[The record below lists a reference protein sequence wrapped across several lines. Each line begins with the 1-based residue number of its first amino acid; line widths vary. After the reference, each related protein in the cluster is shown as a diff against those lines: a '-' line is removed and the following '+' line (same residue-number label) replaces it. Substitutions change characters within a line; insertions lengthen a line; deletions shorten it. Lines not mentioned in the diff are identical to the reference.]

1 MKYGVLKS
9 DLNVLRKSFLKEAKP
24 AIKYPQFH
32 KFAQNKSKKV
42 NDLIIID
49 NVYYQ
54 FESREKILKLLEEH
68 IRCNLIQVIFFILD
82 ILILKKKRLEE
93 N

>member
-24 AIKYPQFH
+24 SIKYPQFH
-32 KFAQNKSKKV
+32 QFAQNKTKNL

-49 NVYYQ
+49 SVYYQ

-68 IRCNLIQVIFFILD
+68 IGCNLIQVF
-82 ILILKKKRLEE
+82 
-93 N
+93 